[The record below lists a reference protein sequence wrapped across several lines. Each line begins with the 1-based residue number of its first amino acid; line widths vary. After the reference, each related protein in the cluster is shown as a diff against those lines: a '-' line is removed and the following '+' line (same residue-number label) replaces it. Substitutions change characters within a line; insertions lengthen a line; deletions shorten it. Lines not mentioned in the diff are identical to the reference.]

1 MSSICLQRPY
11 TGIGDWLMALT
22 CLKFVN
28 RQRPDTDIFVDFTS
42 TRAMAPIIQ
51 QAYDASDVTF
61 RPGIGVPETI
71 HTTDSLV
78 YRNLPPENYIESMVL
93 HLNRQTNLGIEYEH
107 HVFPDFGFTRRQ
119 NSYIVMVGQGK
130 RRDRH
135 RKEWGCQN
143 LARLAHILIDAGHDV
158 RQIGGKWDKQI
169 LGCSRFLRGEQF
181 VNVAHELAGARAF
194 IGLENGMMML
204 AGFLGVPQATIYDGH
219 SLPGRTDFDNHKK
232 FAGRIEPE
240 AVARELLQWLDNL

>member
-1 MSSICLQRPY
+1 MSSIRLQRPY

-28 RQRPDTDIFVDFTS
+28 RQCPDTEIFVDFKS
-42 TRAMAPIIQ
+42 ARVMPPIIE
-51 QAYDASDVTF
+51 QAYDASDVQF
-61 RPGIGVPETI
+61 RSGTGNADTVGTV
-71 HTTDSLV
+71 DSLV

-107 HVFPDFGFTRRQ
+107 HVFPDFGFTRRHKD
-119 NSYIVMVGQGK
+119 YIVMVGQGK

-143 LARLAHILIDAGHDV
+143 LAKLAQLLMDAGHDV
-158 RQIGGKWDKQI
+158 RQIGGKWDKAI

-194 IGLENGMMML
+194 IGLENGMMVL
-204 AGFLGVPQATIYDGH
+204 AGFLGIPQATIYDGH
-219 SLPGRTDFDNHKK
+219 SRPGRTDFDNHLKL
-232 FAGRIEPE
+232 ADRIEPE
-240 AVARELLQWLDNL
+240 DAARELLEWLQ